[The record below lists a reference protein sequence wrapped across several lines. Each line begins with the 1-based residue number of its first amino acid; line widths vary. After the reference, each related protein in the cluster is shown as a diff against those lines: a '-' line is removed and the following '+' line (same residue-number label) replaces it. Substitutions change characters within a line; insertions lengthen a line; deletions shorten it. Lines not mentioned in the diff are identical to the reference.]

1 MVAKRTKK
9 CVLCNRSYKND
20 ANLANHMITKHP
32 ADETQAEAEAQDGM
46 TTPPATQTYAPASTP
61 FLQNPTPAEGAVA
74 KTVAET
80 ASVSTSATQ
89 VESPVS
95 VVPDYKQLYIDAL
108 LDQIET
114 LKKQVK
120 SQEDQITYLQS
131 SCAAT
136 TSTKTAASLSP
147 SLNTTSAKPQQ
158 EKPIPPP
165 QASAAGTATQRANPP
180 TKQTVPKPVQQK
192 RIDIIGDS
200 MLGGVRNWNKPE
212 YMVRVNSIGGATSQ
226 DAVEMTD
233 IALRRSPDMIII
245 HTGTNDFDHKI
256 KTKQEMQRIISKI
269 RGKSMDIKIGISAI
283 CHREDR
289 KNLQPKIKDMN
300 NQLKTLCSQLQVT
313 FIDHNDFDH
322 SCLAFKGLHP
332 NHNGSKSLFCDF
344 DRNIKSII

>member
-1 MVAKRTKK
+1 
-9 CVLCNRSYKND
+9 
-20 ANLANHMITKHP
+20 
-32 ADETQAEAEAQDGM
+32 
-46 TTPPATQTYAPASTP
+46 
-61 FLQNPTPAEGAVA
+61 
-74 KTVAET
+74 
-80 ASVSTSATQ
+80 
-89 VESPVS
+89 
-95 VVPDYKQLYIDAL
+95 VPDYKQLYIDAL

-120 SQEDQITYLQS
+120 SQQDQITYLQS

-136 TSTKTAASLSP
+136 TSTTTAASLSP

-158 EKPIPPP
+158 EKPTPPP
-165 QASAAGTATQRANPP
+165 LASAAGTATQRANPP
-180 TKQTVPKPVQQK
+180 AKQTVTKPAQQK

-300 NQLKTLCSQLQVT
+300 NQLKTTLCSQLQVT
-313 FIDHNDFDH
+313 FIDHSDFDH

>member
-1 MVAKRTKK
+1 MVARRTKK
-9 CVLCNRSYKND
+9 CLLCNRSYKND
-20 ANLANHMITKHP
+20 ANLANHMITKHS
-32 ADETQAEAEAQDGM
+32 ADETQAEAEDGM

-61 FLQNPTPAEGAVA
+61 FCQDVQTPTPAVKVA
-74 KTVAET
+74 AET
-80 ASVSTSATQ
+80 AAYVSTSATQ
-89 VESPVS
+89 LESPAL

-114 LKKQVK
+114 LKSQVK
-120 SQEDQITYLQS
+120 SQQDQIIYLQS
-131 SCAAT
+131 SSAST
-136 TSTKTAASLSP
+136 TPSTPVTALS
-147 SLNTTSAKPQQ
+147 SNINTAPAKPQQ
-158 EKPIPPP
+158 KKTTPPP
-165 QASAAGTATQRANPP
+165 QAPVTPRANPP
-180 TKQTVPKPVQQK
+180 AKQTIPKQAQQK
-192 RIDIIGDS
+192 RVDIIGDS

-226 DAVEMTD
+226 DAVEMAD

-256 KTKQEMQRIISKI
+256 RTKQEMQRIISKI

-300 NQLKTLCSQLQVT
+300 NQLKNLCNHLQVT
-313 FIDHNDFDH
+313 FIDHSDFDH